1 MEAGVNVSLV
11 NNGKVIVSAVT
22 SSNGKYDLKAEV
34 PYNGNY
40 QVVYSKPGFVTKK
53 VAISTAKVNI
63 EDFPDGA
70 EPPIPV
76 LDMDLFSE
84 KPNVDFSFL
93 NNEPVASFFWDEAK
107 FTMNFDRDA
116 SAKTKKKIEDAL
128 ASAGNKAAED
138 EAKYQAAVKAGEGLY
153 NQKKYEEAL
162 AKYEEASSI
171 KPKEPI
177 PLAKITEL
185 DKLIKD
191 QKNQALANA
200 QLETEYKN
208 LIVAADNLRDQK
220 KYTESLAKY
229 NEALKKKDDAYPKAE
244 ITKLNKLIE
253 DQKAAAA
260 KDAEFETLKKD
271 GMALAGTKKWGEAK
285 AKLNQALAIKAD
297 AAITQ
302 KIKEIDIELS
312 KESANKEKTDKYNA
326 AMTLADG
333 LVKSGKYV
341 EAKAKYTE
349 AGTIDPSQTLPK
361 QKIAEVNDL
370 IAKQGAEAE
379 KKAKIDKLISEGNTA
394 YTKNDLTNAKS
405 KFEEVLTIDSGN
417 AIASVKLKE
426 INSKLDAAKGQAE
439 KDAQFETLK
448 KEGMALAAAKKYNE
462 ARIKLQQAIDMKPDP
477 VISQKIKE
485 IDDLIKAEQAKSS
498 AEENYKRLLS
508 EAATLE
514 ASKNY
519 DGAITKYKEALVIK
533 PTEIVPKTKIT
544 ELEKLKK
551 EAAGQ
556 SQADAQKTA
565 LYNTHMSNGA
575 KNIANKNYKQALT
588 DFQNAISVKPGDS
601 AAQGKISEVQQILD
615 DLQNSSNK
623 ETEAKK
629 NFDKQMAEA
638 LKLFNQKNYLSAK
651 AAYEKALTI
660 KSDDAVAIK
669 QVNECQR
676 LLDKERGEDVKK
688 EYDKI
693 INIADKKFN
702 EKDYLKAKEYYE
714 RALTFKASDPY
725 PKAKLIEIDKLL
737 NPTPQVAKVVTPT
750 EPEKLKDLGIPYD
763 KSEEQALAD
772 LKAAQIIREDQNNK
786 TIKEGIKVVNEY
798 DKKLSDQKQ
807 QEQLETTE
815 AIVELEKSLD
825 DNTSNE
831 GEKHQAVIEKNKK
844 VEKEI
849 QDFNVEANTLEH
861 SDHLN
866 IQEKMDIVQI
876 ENDKSFTESLNQ
888 YLDKGDEMKK
898 QNSSLDDEKIEET
911 KKYDEV
917 IQESITKIRDVEK
930 DLDEKKLDN
939 KEKRLAAEE
948 RIEMVVDKMIQKDY
962 DLRENEVNQN
972 LDTKGK
978 ITASENDM
986 NTNFEIDVENAK
998 ETLNDLE
1005 EMKHDVREI
1014 EDASSEKD
1022 INDGAET
1029 TQQMVNLNK
1038 RLDEEKLSNENKLQ
1052 MATEVLKDATK
1063 NLNDQMVE
1071 DYNKEMTKYL
1081 ASQNSINEKTKVVG
1095 DDESNSTEKLIV
1107 NNGLLKDMTTSLQ
1120 DKNVEIEAEQVDKH
1134 QGAQQALNEKRN
1146 EVTAEKPIVANA
1158 LGSQYP
1164 EGVSQESFTQND
1176 ENGLMKAIITRRI
1189 VVVQGKGDVYVKT
1202 QTLGNIT
1209 YTKNG
1214 DPTTER
1220 IWQKETQG
1228 PHLKKNY

>member
-1 MEAGVNVSLV
+1 MKIIVFLSTVLLSFLGFSQNLNYHISGKITNSDTKKMEAGVNVSLV
-11 NNGKVIVSAVT
+11 NNGKVVVSAVT

-34 PYNGNY
+34 PYNGSY

-177 PLAKITEL
+177 PLAKIAEL

-191 QKNQALANA
+191 QKSQALANA

-208 LIVAADNLRDQK
+208 LIAAADNLRDQK

-229 NEALKKKDDAYPKAE
+229 NEALKKKEDTYPKAE
-244 ITKLNKLIE
+244 IAKLNKLIE
-253 DQKAAAA
+253 DQKAASA
-260 KDAEFETLKKD
+260 KDT
-271 GMALAGTKKWGEAK
+271 
-285 AKLNQALAIKAD
+285 
-297 AAITQ
+297 
-302 KIKEIDIELS
+302 
-312 KESANKEKTDKYNA
+312 
-326 AMTLADG
+326 
-333 LVKSGKYV
+333 
-341 EAKAKYTE
+341 
-349 AGTIDPSQTLPK
+349 
-361 QKIAEVNDL
+361 
-370 IAKQGAEAE
+370 
-379 KKAKIDKLISEGNTA
+379 
-394 YTKNDLTNAKS
+394 
-405 KFEEVLTIDSGN
+405 
-417 AIASVKLKE
+417 
-426 INSKLDAAKGQAE
+426 
-439 KDAQFETLK
+439 QFEVLK
-448 KEGMALAAAKKYNE
+448 KEGMTLATAKKYTE
-462 ARIKLQQAIDMKPDP
+462 AKIKLQQALDIKQDA
-477 VISQKIKE
+477 VITLKIKE

-498 AEENYKRLLS
+498 SEENYKRLLS

-519 DGAITKYKEALVIK
+519 DGAIAKYKEALVIK
-533 PTEIVPKTKIT
+533 PTEIVPKSKIS

-556 SQADAQKTA
+556 SQADAQKAA

-575 KNIANKNYKQALT
+575 KNIASKNYKQALT

-623 ETEAKK
+623 DAEVKK
-629 NFDKQMAEA
+629 NFDKQMVEA
-638 LKLFNQKNYLSAK
+638 LKLFNQKNYLAAK

-660 KSDDAVAIK
+660 KSDDATAIK

-725 PKAKLIEIDKLL
+725 PKAKLIEIGKLL
-737 NPTPQVAKVVTPT
+737 NPTPQVAKVVTST

-786 TIKEGIKVVNEY
+786 TIKEGIKIVNEH
-798 DKKLSDQKQ
+798 DKNLSDQKQ

-815 AIVELEKSLD
+815 AIVELEKSMD
-825 DNTSNE
+825 DNASNE
-831 GEKHQAVIEKNKK
+831 GVKHQAIIEKNKK

-849 QDFNVEANTLEH
+849 LDFNVEANTLEH

-876 ENDKSFTESLNQ
+876 ENDESFTESLNQ

-911 KKYDEV
+911 KKYDNV
-917 IQESITKIRDVEK
+917 IQESITVIREVEK
-930 DLDEKKLDN
+930 GLDETKLDN

-948 RIEMVVDKMIQKDY
+948 RIETVVDKTIQIDH

-1022 INDGAET
+1022 VNDGAET
-1029 TQQMVNLNK
+1029 TQQMVNLKK

-1146 EVTAEKPIVANA
+1146 EITDEKPVIANA
-1158 LGSQYP
+1158 LGSKYP

-1189 VVVQGKGDVYVKT
+1189 VVIQGKGDVYVKT

-1214 DPTTER
+1214 DPATER